1 MFMPFTSSQKYA
13 FNRLLSFLHNSSS
26 FYTLFLKKRASRKRH
41 TWLFIRKLL
50 FEGMFVQQSEDFL

>member
-13 FNRLLSFLHNSSS
+13 FSRLLSFLHNSSS
-26 FYTLFLKKRASRKRH
+26 FYTLFSKKRASRKRY
-41 TWLFIRKLL
+41 TWLFIRKQL

>member
-1 MFMPFTSSQKYA
+1 M
-13 FNRLLSFLHNSSS
+13 LSFLHNSSS
-26 FYTLFLKKRASRKRH
+26 FYTLVLKKRASRKRH